1 MTRKMVWFWF
11 QVFAKQLLNETMQVI
26 FFAKRDIYAGEE
38 VTYDYKFNY
47 DEVGDKIPC
56 FCGCSNCRGTL
67 N

>member
-1 MTRKMVWFWF
+1 MVFF
-11 QVFAKQLLNETMQVI
+11 FLTYYVNMVIMQVI
-26 FFAKRDIYAGEE
+26 FFAKRDIERGEE

-56 FCGCSNCRGTL
+56 FCGSPDCRGTL